1 MALTEIGKAAYIIV
15 GIEADKSG
23 KRIKEADQVKAHENV
38 LDRFENLTFIG
49 SGGSWKDPVTGKVI
63 VENGRIYLHIGA
75 TFIESTF
82 GTHTTRP
89 LACWSGTTT
98 GISASNRG
106 SVSRVNPEI
115 GCREAAGWGS
125 QRETVGA
132 GRVRLP

>member
-75 TFIESTF
+75 TFIEQAESVAEYIRDAYNQT
-82 GTHTTRP
+82 
-89 LACWSGTTT
+89 
-98 GISASNRG
+98 ASVLVWDNDG
-106 SVSRVNPEI
+106 YICE
-115 GCREAAGWGS
+115 
-125 QRETVGA
+125 
-132 GRVRLP
+132 